1 MGSRRLHVW
10 KRQAGRIR
18 RKRAGKTVL
27 SRPPHVRA
35 GRRDRFGD
43 RCRPRLVQPTRG
55 APPARALGRASV
67 GTRGRPRPRPGTNGR
82 AAAGD
87 RGRPR
92 LRAASSAAPL
102 ARVQA
107 ERRSLRAT
115 GGGRFARRGLHFR
128 AVRRDRIA
136 TGGGLGW
143 CLLDSELRKFRT
155 FMILQDFSF
164 LVKFRNLS

>member
-1 MGSRRLHVW
+1 MWAAAGCTSGSGRRAGSGGSARGKPFTPVRRTSGPGVGIASATGVGPGSW
-10 KRQAGRIR
+10 SPPAGRHLR
-18 RKRAGKTVL
+18 EPWVARVSGHAAVPGRD
-27 SRPPHVRA
+27 RVRA
-35 GRRDRFGD
+35 GE
-43 RCRPRLVQPTRG
+43 LQ
-55 APPARALGRASV
+55 L
-67 GTRGRPRPRPGTNGR
+67 
-82 AAAGD
+82 
-87 RGRPR
+87 GRPR

-115 GGGRFARRGLHFR
+115 GGGRFARRGLHLR

-155 FMILQDFSF
+155 FCKIFQSW
-164 LVKFRNLS
+164 